1 MFTLERNFGYEIQEY
16 ITLKREF
23 KKRKEKLLNGEISME
38 EFNTN
43 QDPNDDRD
51 PKTIELCKK

>member
-1 MFTLERNFGYEIQEY
+1 VFSLERNFGYEIQEY
-16 ITLKREF
+16 ISLKREF
-23 KKRKEKLLNGEISME
+23 KKRKDKLLNGEITME

-43 QDPNDDRD
+43 EDPNDDRD